1 MGLRCAWAGLAA
13 LAVLAVTGAPAL
25 GDADSPGQS
34 LPRSEVKAQ
43 TGVVRSANLGD
54 GSVHLDLTNG
64 YTFIQTKDVQPI
76 LNTMKAPAPTMPMLG
91 AVAPAGKRP
100 GQADYWLAV
109 LTYQPIGNV
118 PETGNDEMTSMS
130 FINNVKASR
139 PANPP
144 LEIFAVAPSYDY
156 SGSKT
161 LTWGE
166 KYTPTNAA
174 PNSLRYEQ
182 RVLGRSGVAGITLIA
197 RPNALDK
204 ARQEGKAVRSMLTFN
219 LGQRYAD
226 FRPSTDKVAQYNLPG
241 LIDGKPRVAAQTAV
255 AASVTPPAD
264 SSGTPMTLADF
275 MPGGKYMGVSFV
287 AAGLLALGVL
297 YGLVKF
303 IFTGNEDKKKGPPP
317 RETT

>member
-13 LAVLAVTGAPAL
+13 LAVLAVTGAPAF

-34 LPRSEVKAQ
+34 LPRAEVKQQ

-76 LNTMKAPAPTMPMLG
+76 LNTLKAPAPTMPILG

-109 LTYQPIGNV
+109 ITYQPIGNV

-204 ARQEGKAVRSMLTFN
+204 ARQEGKAVRSMVTFN

-241 LIDGKPRVAAQTAV
+241 LIDGKPRVAQTAV

-297 YGLVKF
+297 FGLVKF
-303 IFTGNEDKKKGPPP
+303 IFTGNEDKKAPPP